1 MYFIVYS
8 VDVSCIVV
16 LFLIFAIQYHFVSS
30 LYESNTISLNHA
42 EERFTDEGE
51 YSLPLWWDNQFRKL
65 ISSSHHLFLLRY
77 IKNKDIKYT
86 ENFCEALAQKLGAR
100 QDIPNE
106 CRSYDSVKMILNRR
120 EAVRG
125 AAAVAFEVRKDRTY
139 MMHSLQI
146 SYKIQF

>member
-1 MYFIVYS
+1 MQRKDS
-8 VDVSCIVV
+8 LTKVSI
-16 LFLIFAIQYHFVSS
+16 
-30 LYESNTISLNHA
+30 LNRCGGIINSA
-42 EERFTDEGE
+42 S
-51 YSLPLWWDNQFRKL
+51 Y
-65 ISSSHHLFLLRY
+65 ISSSNHLFLLRY

-146 SYKIQF
+146 AYKIQF